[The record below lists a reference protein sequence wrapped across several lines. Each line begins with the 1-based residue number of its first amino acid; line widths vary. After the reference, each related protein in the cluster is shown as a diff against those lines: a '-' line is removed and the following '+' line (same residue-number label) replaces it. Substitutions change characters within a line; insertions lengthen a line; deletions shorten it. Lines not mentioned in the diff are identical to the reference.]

1 MKPSSFTVANAF
13 SCAFRGVM
21 LCFSGRNFKIQFCLG
36 ILAVILGFVFH
47 IASHEWIALIIC
59 ISLVLGG
66 EVGNTA
72 LEVAVDLVTDSYHD
86 LARDAKDCA
95 AGAVLLF
102 SIASLIVGCIIFI
115 PKIAAFCDVIL

>member
-13 SCAFRGVM
+13 SCAFRGVA

-36 ILAVILGFVFH
+36 LLAVILGFIFH
-47 IASHEWIALIIC
+47 ITSYEWIALIIC
-59 ISLVLGG
+59 MSLVLGG

-95 AGAVLLF
+95 AGAVLVF
-102 SIASLIVGCIIFI
+102 SLASLIVGCIIFI
-115 PKIAAFCDVIL
+115 PKICAYAGIIV

>member
-13 SCAFRGVM
+13 SCAFRGVA
-21 LCFSGRNFKIQFCLG
+21 LCFSGRNFKIQVCLG
-36 ILAVILGFVFH
+36 VFATILGFALH
-47 IASHEWIALIIC
+47 ISSQEWIALIIC

-72 LEVAVDLVTDSYHD
+72 LEVAIDLVTDSYHD

-95 AGAVLLF
+95 AGAVLVF
-102 SIASLIVGCIIFI
+102 SFASLIVGCIIFV
-115 PKIAAFCDVIL
+115 PKLCVLAGIVI